1 MTRLFKPSDLNKR
14 GQFGEYD
21 TVINPN
27 TGGEEDG
34 FTASFSRWYAV
45 RTRTMNQT
53 YQIYGTDLQDTIDIV
68 IRHDP
73 SIKPPLLFQDSQSN
87 QYNIVSVSPDDSGA
101 LNAFDILTLK
111 AITLKGTTKN
121 G

>member
-1 MTRLFKPSDLNKR
+1 MAINPFSLNKR
-14 GQFGEYD
+14 GQFGSVG
-21 TVINPN
+21 TVTNPN
-27 TGGEEDG
+27 TGSSTRQ
-34 FTASFSRWYAV
+34 FVASFSRWYAV

-73 SIKPPLLFQDSQSN
+73 SIQKQFLFLDTDGK
-87 QYNIVSVSPDDSGA
+87 QYSIESISPDDSGS

-111 AITLKGTTKN
+111 SVTQKGTTKN

>member
-1 MTRLFKPSDLNKR
+1 MAINPFSLNKR
-14 GQFGEYD
+14 GQFGSVE
-21 TVINPN
+21 TVTNPN
-27 TGGEEDG
+27 TGSSTRQ
-34 FTASFSRWYAV
+34 FVASFSRWYAV

-87 QYNIVSVSPDDSGA
+87 QYNIVSVSPDDTGA

>member
-1 MTRLFKPSDLNKR
+1 MAINPFSLNKR
-14 GQFGEYD
+14 GQFGSVE
-21 TVINPN
+21 TVTNPN
-27 TGGEEDG
+27 TGSSTRQ
-34 FTASFSRWYAV
+34 FVASFSRWYAV

-87 QYNIVSVSPDDSGA
+87 QYNIVSVSPDDTGS

>member
-14 GQFGEYD
+14 GQFGSVE
-21 TVINPN
+21 TVTNPN
-27 TGGEEDG
+27 TGSSTRQ
-34 FTASFSRWYAV
+34 FVASFSRWYAV

-53 YQIYGTDLQDTIDIV
+53 YQIYGTDLQDTVDIV
-68 IRHDP
+68 VRHDP

-87 QYNIVSVSPDDSGA
+87 QYNIVSVSPGETSNP
-101 LNAFDILTLK
+101 NAFDILTLK
-111 AITLKGTTKN
+111 ATVRKGTNKN

>member
-1 MTRLFKPSDLNKR
+1 MAINPYSLNKR
-14 GQFGEYD
+14 GQFGSIK
-21 TVINPN
+21 TVVNLN
-27 TGGEEDG
+27 TGSSTKQ
-34 FTASFSRWYAV
+34 FSASDTRWYAI

-53 YQIYGTDLQDTIDIV
+53 YQIYGTDLQDTVDIV

-73 SIKPPLLFQDSQSN
+73 TIKPPLLFQDKAGN
-87 QYNIVSVSPDDSGA
+87 QYNIVSVSPDDTGS

-111 AITLKGTTKN
+111 LTEQKGTSKN